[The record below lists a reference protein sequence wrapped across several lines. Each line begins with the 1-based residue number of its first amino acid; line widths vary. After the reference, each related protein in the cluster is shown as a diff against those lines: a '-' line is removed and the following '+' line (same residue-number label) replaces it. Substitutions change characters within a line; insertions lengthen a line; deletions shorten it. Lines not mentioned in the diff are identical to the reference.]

1 MIAVFFA
8 KSDHAAPVSF
18 QERKTVN
25 AEWYINICLPKVF
38 EAWSARHPNN
48 ATHDLLLHHNASA
61 HTAAVT
67 VDYVPLVTQTAYSP
81 CLAPRDLFL
90 FPRVKHLLKGKQS
103 QGVKDALDFFFSFLF
118 FFLSPGRDF

>member
-38 EAWSARHPNN
+38 EAWSARRPNN
-48 ATHDLLLHHNASA
+48 GTRCPLLHHNNESA
-61 HTAAVT
+61 NTATAT
-67 VDYVPLVTQTAYSP
+67 LDYLEAYRVPLVTQTSYSSGLINP
-81 CLAPRDLFL
+81 L
-90 FPRVKHLLKGKQS
+90 
-103 QGVKDALDFFFSFLF
+103 
-118 FFLSPGRDF
+118 